1 MFYMLKETDFVK
13 VTFVKSITQL
23 DQSPQIRLPEV
34 AFAGRSNVGKSSLLN
49 SIFQRRNLVK
59 TSSTPGKT
67 QLINYFNV
75 ADIFY
80 CVDLPGYGYAKIPK
94 SEKIKWKKM
103 IETYISENKNL
114 KKVYV
119 LMDSRHK
126 LMQSDLEMIE
136 WLDFIDV
143 ECNIVLSKVDKL
155 SKKDQNSSIKNYKSI
170 FKNKEVVPFSIKNK
184 QYIKSLRTLIIQDLK
199 KYPG

>member
-1 MFYMLKETDFVK
+1 MLKETDFRK

-23 DQSPQIRLPEV
+23 EQSPEDKLPEI

-49 SIFQRRNLVK
+49 SIFQRKNLVK

-80 CVDLPGYGYAKIPK
+80 CVDLPGYGFAKVPK
-94 SEKIKWKKM
+94 AEKAKWKKM
-103 IETYISENKNL
+103 LETYISENKNL

-119 LMDSRHK
+119 LIDSRHE
-126 LMQSDLEMIE
+126 LMQSDSEMIE
-136 WLDFIDV
+136 WLDFINID
-143 ECNIVLSKVDKL
+143 CIIVLSKIDKL
-155 SKKDQNSSIKNYKSI
+155 SKKDQNLSIKNFKSI
-170 FKNKEVVPFSIKNK
+170 FEDKEVVPFSVKNK
-184 QYIKSLRTLIIQDLK
+184 QYIKNLRNIIIHDLK
-199 KYPG
+199 